1 MKSSALIL
9 LSSLLF
15 TGLIGCQQTPTTDTN
30 QSVSMLLQ
38 QQALNST
45 LSYDIVESLT
55 VEVGPRLAGGP
66 QDLVAVKWAEDK
78 LNSLGFDKVYK
89 EPVQVPV
96 WHRGAAKA
104 SITSPYPQPIVITA
118 LGGSIATP
126 KEGLTAPLIRFSSL
140 EELEAAST
148 DDVRGKIVF
157 IDHITPRFKT
167 GKGYGLTVGGRSK
180 GAVAAAKKEAV
191 AIVIRSIGTD
201 HDRMAHTGMMR
212 YQEGVTKIPAAAMSN
227 PDADLIDLMLKRD
240 PNVVM
245 KLQLEAENLG
255 YATSYNVIGEVTG
268 SSKPDEIVL
277 ISAHLDSWDEGTGAI
292 DDGAGVAIV
301 TTAGHL
307 ISQLPTKP
315 ARTIRVVLYAA
326 EEIGL
331 VGGKSY
337 AKAHQGELDKHYIA
351 AESDFGAGK
360 IYQIDF
366 NVAQDAFKALQQHTE
381 SMQANGVASGNNTAS
396 GGPDVSMLPSYG
408 VPVAS
413 LRQDGTDY
421 FDYHHTP
428 NDTLDKIDPAALAQ
442 NAAAYAQFA
451 FLMAQSEIEL
461 RPLTKQNL

>member
-9 LSSLLF
+9 LSSLF
-15 TGLIGCQQTPTTDTN
+15 FAGLIGCQQTPTTNIN
-30 QSVSMLLQ
+30 QSVSMQLQ

-45 LSYDIVESLT
+45 LSYNIVESLT

-89 EPVQVPV
+89 EPVQVPA
-96 WHRGAAKA
+96 WRRGTAKA
-104 SITSPYPQPIVITA
+104 STISPYPQPIVITA

-126 KEGLTAPLIRFSSL
+126 KEGLTAPLIRFPSL
-140 EELEAAST
+140 KELEAASS
-148 DDVRGKIVF
+148 DDVKGKIVF

-212 YQEGVTKIPAAAMSN
+212 YQEGVAKIPAAAMSN
-227 PDADLIDLMLKRD
+227 PDADLIGLMLKRD

-245 KLQLEAENLG
+245 NLQIEAENFG

-268 SSKPDEIVL
+268 SSKPEEIVL
-277 ISAHLDSWDEGTGAI
+277 IGAHLDSWDEGTGAI

-307 ISQLPTKP
+307 IAQLPTKP
-315 ARTIRVVLYAA
+315 ARTVRVVLYAA
-326 EEIGL
+326 EEMGL

-366 NVAQDAFKALQQHTE
+366 KVAEKAFDVLLQHSE
-381 SMQANGVASGNNTAS
+381 SMQNNGVALGNNKAS

-451 FLMAQSEIEL
+451 YLMAQSEIEL
-461 RPLTKQNL
+461 RPLTEQK